1 MEILYSAVALGG
13 NIRVGMEDN
22 VMYSK
27 GVLAESNR
35 QFVERCVR
43 VIKEY
48 GNNEFPKAY
57 GYLGPFDIP
66 LEYLKEGTNTFTFST
81 DYIGGS
87 TSKWRSF
94 SFHRFELQP
103 ADMGTMLILR

>member
-1 MEILYSAVALGG
+1 MTYLTRLVSAQDWNTADPPDFPASRFEVNG
-13 NIRVGMEDN
+13 
-22 VMYSK
+22 
-27 GVLAESNR
+27 
-35 QFVERCVR
+35 Q

-66 LEYLKEGTNTFTFST
+66 LEYLKEGTNTFTFSS

-94 SFHRFELQP
+94 SFHRFELKP
-103 ADMGTMLILR
+103 ADVGTMLLLR